1 MSAGQMRHSTDD
13 LIHSLALDLRP
24 TPRFAVPLRIAAGVA
39 AGCLV
44 SALFLLIAIGTRP
57 DLAAVVS
64 SGAFWAKVAYSL
76 GTAATALFVS
86 ARLSRPGA
94 KLRVAW
100 LLLVPILLYSP
111 AAIFELATTPRPDW
125 GPLLLGHGW
134 RRCTWLVLE
143 LSLPIYL
150 GMLWAFRR
158 FAPTHLTE
166 AGAVVGLTSAAASAV
181 VYCLHCPT
189 DTAVFAITW
198 YTLAFVLAALLGSII
213 GRRLLRW

>member
-1 MSAGQMRHSTDD
+1 MSVGQMRHSTDD
-13 LIHSLALDLRP
+13 LIQSLALELRP
-24 TPRFAVPLRIAAGVA
+24 TPRLAVPLRIAAGVA
-39 AGCLV
+39 AGCAV
-44 SALFLLIAIGTRP
+44 SAVILLITIGLRH
-57 DLAAVVS
+57 DLVDVVGS
-64 SGAFWAKVAYSL
+64 VSFWGKVAYSV

-94 KLRVAW
+94 RLSIAW
-100 LLLVPILLYSP
+100 LLLLPILLYAP
-111 AAIFELATTPRPDW
+111 AAIWELATTPRGDW

-134 RRCTWLVLE
+134 RHCTWLVLE

-150 GMLWAFRR
+150 GMLWAFKR

-198 YTLAFVLAALLGSII
+198 YTLAFVIAACISSII
-213 GRRLLRW
+213 GRQLLRW